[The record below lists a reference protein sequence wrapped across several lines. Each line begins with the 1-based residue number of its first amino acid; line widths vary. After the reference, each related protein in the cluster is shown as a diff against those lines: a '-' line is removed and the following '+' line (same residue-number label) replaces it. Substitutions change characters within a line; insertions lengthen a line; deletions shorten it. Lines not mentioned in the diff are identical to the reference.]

1 MLDENFDLIGENEEI
16 ENISEEISAI
26 SDEHEAYD
34 DLTDDELTDELT
46 NDDLTN
52 DDLTDDDLTD
62 DDLTDDELTDDELKN
77 VDEPLNAPQKN
88 NDSTTT
94 FTGNSGN
101 IMPAA
106 NAMPGTCN
114 YVCTYAKAEYSWNTL
129 CAVE

>member
-26 SDEHEAYD
+26 SDEYEAY
-34 DLTDDELTDELT
+34 
-46 NDDLTN
+46 
-52 DDLTDDDLTD
+52 

-77 VDEPLNAPQKN
+77 VDEPLNTSQKS

-101 IMPAA
+101 IMPAV

-114 YVCTYAKAEYSWNTL
+114 YVCTYVKAEYSWNTL

>member
-16 ENISEEISAI
+16 EIISEEISAI
-26 SDEHEAYD
+26 SDEYEAY
-34 DLTDDELTDELT
+34 
-46 NDDLTN
+46 

-62 DDLTDDELTDDELKN
+62 DDLKN
-77 VDEPLNAPQKN
+77 VDEPLNTPQKS

-101 IMPAA
+101 IMPAV

-114 YVCTYAKAEYSWNTL
+114 YVCTYVKAEYSWNTL

>member
-16 ENISEEISAI
+16 EIISEEISAI
-26 SDEHEAYD
+26 SDEYEAYD

-46 NDDLTN
+46 NDDLT
-52 DDLTDDDLTD
+52 
-62 DDLTDDELTDDELKN
+62 DDELTDDDLKN
-77 VDEPLNAPQKN
+77 VDEPLNTPQKS

-101 IMPAA
+101 IMPAV

-114 YVCTYAKAEYSWNTL
+114 YVCTYVKAEYSWNTL

>member
-1 MLDENFDLIGENEEI
+1 MLDENVDLIGENEEI

-26 SDEHEAYD
+26 SDEYEAYD
-34 DLTDDELTDELT
+34 DLTDELT
-46 NDDLTN
+46 NV
-52 DDLTDDDLTD
+52 
-62 DDLTDDELTDDELKN
+62 DLTDDELTDDELIDDELTDDELTDDDLKN
-77 VDEPLNAPQKN
+77 VDEPLNTPQKS

-114 YVCTYAKAEYSWNTL
+114 YVCTYVKAEYSWNTL